1 MKLAINNDPS
11 FWLPLFSVK
20 FYIVVARVTD
30 CSKYQQSNELLEFGV
45 YLGDR

>member
-1 MKLAINNDPS
+1 MKLASNNDLS

-30 CSKYQQSNELLEFGV
+30 CSKYRQLDELLEFAL